1 MGSAA
6 RFTAPPYAPLQRL
19 RRTISVAKMLDNTQS
34 IICAFCLAAGTPRT
48 PYQCVESCGAALI
61 YPASLPLRF
70 RQDKFSKRPHCDAAD
85 PRREEVASAEILQ
98 QKQNFLT
105 PMGLLKKRERGL
117 LKKAWRKRL
126 IPRRCAAGTQW
137 GTGGYTVH
145 GMQGTGVCLSKAT
158 PGKRGENPAQT
169 PRAGRKHRAGYGFWQ
184 AGGKLYR
191 RARTRVSA
199 YFR

>member
-1 MGSAA
+1 MVKAWLALAAGCRRTGCFGGGVPRGLSFGGPPTLAAGGAPALAAWFGCGLSQSIHPKRAVIPFCRQKGTEKAPLFRSGMGSAA

-85 PRREEVASAEILQ
+85 PRREEVPSAEILQ

-105 PMGLLKKRERGL
+105 PMGL
-117 LKKAWRKRL
+117 
-126 IPRRCAAGTQW
+126 
-137 GTGGYTVH
+137 
-145 GMQGTGVCLSKAT
+145 
-158 PGKRGENPAQT
+158 
-169 PRAGRKHRAGYGFWQ
+169 
-184 AGGKLYR
+184 
-191 RARTRVSA
+191 
-199 YFR
+199 

>member
-1 MGSAA
+1 MEKRRGSLSALAAGTACVGGGGRLCWRQGCACVGGGGACLGGMICFQAFPINSSEERVVPFCRQKGTEKAPLFRSGMGSAA

-98 QKQNFLT
+98 
-105 PMGLLKKRERGL
+105 
-117 LKKAWRKRL
+117 
-126 IPRRCAAGTQW
+126 
-137 GTGGYTVH
+137 
-145 GMQGTGVCLSKAT
+145 
-158 PGKRGENPAQT
+158 
-169 PRAGRKHRAGYGFWQ
+169 
-184 AGGKLYR
+184 
-191 RARTRVSA
+191 
-199 YFR
+199 